1 VANWGAWVSLYAC
14 ASLGASHGLMDLGG
28 HTLMLPPVMLWKDI
42 FNFMAGRLPSFL
54 TLLHA
59 LWMIHSI
66 EVYFYEVAS
75 DRWMDDVC
83 RVCPLCRGNVCEPKA
98 VDTGVETALETWST
112 LITYGSC
119 RYCTRNTTPVFYP
132 SSFWY
137 LCLLYIL
144 SQFHGMLKLLIIN
157 A

>member
-1 VANWGAWVSLYAC
+1 LCWQVANWGAWVSLYAC

-42 FNFMAGRLPSFL
+42 FNCMAGRLPSFL

-59 LWMIHSI
+59 SWMIHSI
-66 EVYFYEVAS
+66 EVSFYEVAS

-112 LITYGSC
+112 LIT
-119 RYCTRNTTPVFYP
+119 V
-132 SSFWY
+132 W
-137 LCLLYIL
+137 I
-144 SQFHGMLKLLIIN
+144 LLILYKKHYTCFSPLQFLVFVFCTFSLSSM
-157 A
+157 ACWSC